1 MKEGKIVSEVP
12 KPTRVSKFQTKW
24 DEYALTAQ
32 LLKQPVLVATHVNN
46 TLVKSMRQY
55 TRPPFVTDEGRI
67 AVKLRN
73 SKIEDDG
80 KRYGD
85 VYFEWEPKKKE
96 EK

>member
-1 MKEGKIVSEVP
+1 
-12 KPTRVSKFQTKW
+12 
-24 DEYALTAQ
+24 
-32 LLKQPVLVATHVNN
+32 
-46 TLVKSMRQY
+46 MRQY